1 MGRFRYAVLERDH
14 AEATATDEGTIT
26 IDLPEE
32 DILSELTIQARALG
46 AYSDDMILPMY
57 ALIKKFEVLVDGS
70 TVVKSLSGQEAR
82 ALVHYNNGPFSL
94 TNDYAGEDNTNVR
107 YHSFPLYFGRHAGD
121 TRSGLNM
128 SDYANP
134 QLKITWN
141 AAQTTMDGI
150 SVDAHTDP
158 TFTYSVIAKMME
170 GTPSG
175 WTNQYCQSREIDAWT
190 TSTSAQHNT
199 EIPRGYDL
207 KGLMWRGAYTGIN
220 PEYTLESMLLDFD
233 NGKWKPLDMNY
244 AQLWEVFKAWF
255 PKPAEIHQWIRGAQG
270 DTFDMMLLKVAGM
283 AANGAGNTVADVT
296 MTTGRR
302 SMAPM
307 SWFDYDAG
315 TETVVSSAW
324 FNAWGFGPHQTIYIP
339 MDQLVDG
346 DKDTV
351 PTTGYGRIDLKCT
364 AGASSGTSGQQ
375 YVVAEYMKPN
385 GQ

>member
-46 AYSDDMILPMY
+46 AYSDDFCLPMY

-82 ALVHYNNGPFSL
+82 ALVYYNKGPFSM
-94 TNDYAGEDNTNVR
+94 TNDYWGEDNNNVR
-107 YHSFPLYFGRHAGD
+107 YRSFPLYFGKFAGD

-141 AAQTTMDGI
+141 AAATTVDGNTY
-150 SVDAHTDP
+150 DAHTDP

-175 WTNQYCQSREIDAWT
+175 WTNQYCQSREVDAWT

-207 KGLMWRGAYTGIN
+207 KGLMWRGGYQGIN

-244 AQLWEVFKAWF
+244 AQLWEVFKSWF
-255 PKPAEIHQWIRGAQG
+255 PEPCAVHQWIRGASA
-270 DTFDMMLLKVAGM
+270 DHFDAQMLKVCGM
-283 AANGAGNTVADVT
+283 AGVGAGALAADVE

-302 SMAPM
+302 SMADIT
-307 SWFDYDAG
+307 FTDYAAAG
-315 TETVVSSAW
+315 QATVSSAW
-324 FNAWGFGPHQTIYIP
+324 MNIFGFGPHQTIYVP
-339 MDQLVDG
+339 MSQLVDG